1 MLVCEVCASASSMW
15 VSVRVE
21 FCVVGVLFNKIDG
34 GLNCCCGRV
43 TLAYDVL
50 GGVVVFDVF
59 VGGVLK
65 NLYCCRWIGWGRI
78 WVSWLGDWSR
88 NSFIRSPLLVRVGSR
103 RVPSTISGY
112 A

>member
-1 MLVCEVCASASSMW
+1 MW
-15 VSVRVE
+15 VSVRGE

-34 GLNCCCGRV
+34 GLGCCCGRV

-65 NLYCCRWIGWGRI
+65 NLYCCRWIGWGRV